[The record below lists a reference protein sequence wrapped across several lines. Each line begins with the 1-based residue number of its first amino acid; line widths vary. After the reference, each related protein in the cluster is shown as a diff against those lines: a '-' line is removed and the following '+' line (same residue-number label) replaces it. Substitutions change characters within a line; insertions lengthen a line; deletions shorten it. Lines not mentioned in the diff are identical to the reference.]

1 MTRLQDSR
9 HLDLLHYIYKRPD
22 IDEIRGNPSKVLA
35 AIDEFDTK
43 VKSLPNVGPQKGK
56 YVTDL
61 IAELKPEFMVEL
73 GSYVGYSAVLF
84 ADAVRRAGG
93 KRYIGLEKS
102 PEFAAV
108 ANMIVELAGLR
119 DFVTIIVGSSSKTLQ
134 KWATTGEIKQIPLLF
149 LDHFKPLYTVDL
161 KLCEHYG
168 LVAPGSVLTAD
179 NVISPG
185 APQYLAYVRSSV
197 EEKRKAAKEVEQK
210 AQKEEFEF
218 AGNPNLVYETKLLEA
233 TLQDG
238 RPVRT
243 VQFFCLL
250 TVDCCWT
257 CGLFANVGITGW
269 YRSLQGCPR
278 GEGLV
283 APSNCL
289 MLWHVYICTSS

>member
-1 MTRLQDSR
+1 MSAAQTNPSGRVNPFQDSR

-56 YVTDL
+56 YVTDV

-108 ANMIVELAGLR
+108 TNMIVELAGLR

-134 KWATTGEIKQIPLLF
+134 KWATTGEMKQIPLLF

-233 TLQDG
+233 TLHDG
-238 RPVRT
+238 RSDGIEVSKAVREEK
-243 VQFFCLL
+243 
-250 TVDCCWT
+250 
-257 CGLFANVGITGW
+257 A
-269 YRSLQGCPR
+269 
-278 GEGLV
+278 
-283 APSNCL
+283 
-289 MLWHVYICTSS
+289 